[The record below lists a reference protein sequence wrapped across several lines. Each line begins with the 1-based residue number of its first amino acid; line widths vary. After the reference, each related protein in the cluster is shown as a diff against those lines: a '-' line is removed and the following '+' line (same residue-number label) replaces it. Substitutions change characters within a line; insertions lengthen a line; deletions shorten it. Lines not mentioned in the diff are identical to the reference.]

1 MALLVS
7 LMIWI
12 HLICVIVC
20 IGTICF
26 VVWVVLMHGTPF
38 FTRFFVLSFMGFESP
53 MLHLNVTKKKPLL
66 SSSGFFEVF
75 VYINQ

>member
-1 MALLVS
+1 MSQFWLPFGYLQI
-7 LMIWI
+7 LRR
-12 HLICVIVC
+12 
-20 IGTICF
+20 
-26 VVWVVLMHGTPF
+26 HGTPF
-38 FTRFFVLSFMGFESP
+38 FIRFFVLSFKGFESP

>member
-1 MALLVS
+1 MDCKNCCEVVVIKNKSWLPFGYLPS
-7 LMIWI
+7 LR
-12 HLICVIVC
+12 
-20 IGTICF
+20 
-26 VVWVVLMHGTPF
+26 MHGTPF
-38 FTRFFVLSFMGFESP
+38 FTRFSVLSFMGFESP